1 MEPKNAKRAADWE
14 RVVRGAQRIAFKRK
28 LWAYLG
34 HLLTEIKKQGR
45 EGN

>member
-1 MEPKNAKRAADWE
+1 MEHKNVQRAADWE
-14 RVVRGAQRIAFKRK
+14 RIVRGAQRIAFKRK

-34 HLLTEIKKQGR
+34 HLFTEIKKQGC